1 MQAKEPKIHQLTA
14 RKGFTLNGK
23 NYAKGEGFKALIV
36 NCFVHES
43 IEMAALQIGDAKPN
57 AVPWEF
63 IAFKE

>member
-1 MQAKEPKIHQLTA
+1 MQAKEPRVHNLTA

-23 NYAKGEGFKALIV
+23 TYAKGETFQALIV
-36 NCFVHES
+36 NCFVHDS
-43 IEMAALQIGDAKPN
+43 IEMAALQIGEAKPN

>member
-23 NYAKGEGFKALIV
+23 AYAKGEVFQALIV

-43 IEMAALQIGDAKPN
+43 IEMAALVIGDDKPN